1 MSQSSNTE
9 CLTLKVDPD
18 MAKRISAARD
28 RLLAAAPGV
37 AVSKSSAL
45 RHLLTLGAAISENQ
59 RKPRANQARLETL
72 PAPPVGAF

>member
-1 MSQSSNTE
+1 MNQSSNTE

-37 AVSKSSAL
+37 AVSKSSVL
-45 RHLLTLGAAISENQ
+45 RHLLTLGAEISE
-59 RKPRANQARLETL
+59 KDHTPS
-72 PAPPVGAF
+72 APPPT